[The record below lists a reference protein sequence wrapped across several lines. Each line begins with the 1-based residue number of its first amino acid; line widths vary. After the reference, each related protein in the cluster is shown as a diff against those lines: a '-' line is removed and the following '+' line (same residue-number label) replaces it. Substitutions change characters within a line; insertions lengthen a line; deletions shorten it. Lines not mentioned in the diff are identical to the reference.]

1 MQPALLNGGKYVRYI
16 KGLDYQQWTYAEQTM
31 INKQGEK
38 CKRYLSFGLR
48 GALSPGA
55 SSVRRGLV
63 MLIWCHKLKD
73 LESNFPLWWQLGL
86 LRSPGSKPEAAGT
99 LVGLSESIWQDDV
112 RVEWWHSCIN
122 DFKCLWVDAVK
133 AVRSPKKRR
142 TDISYVAK
150 MWMQMCVVDLDL
162 SLAYPQ
168 PKHLENHW
176 FIPYYWTLK
185 YIGCTLT
192 MTVSSG
198 LLFFTSSYL
207 HRHITAS

>member
-1 MQPALLNGGKYVRYI
+1 MVGNMCDMLKASITSNELVPSKPRLTSKGKMQKILVS
-16 KGLDYQQWTYAEQTM
+16 WT
-31 INKQGEK
+31 GD
-38 CKRYLSFGLR
+38 
-48 GALSPGA
+48 ALSPGA
-55 SSVRRGLV
+55 SSLRRGLL

-73 LESNFPLWWQLGL
+73 LESNFSLWWQLGL

-112 RVEWWHSCIN
+112 RVKWWHSCIN

-150 MWMQMCVVDLDL
+150 MWIQMCFVD
-162 SLAYPQ
+162 PQ

-176 FIPYYWTLK
+176 FIPYYRTLK

-207 HRHITAS
+207 HRHIIAS

>member
-1 MQPALLNGGKYVRYI
+1 MQKILVFWTKGCSQPRCIICKERFGNANMVPQT
-16 KGLDYQQWTYAEQTM
+16 KGLGKQLSLMMTTWPPQEPWIQTRGCRN
-31 INKQGEK
+31 ISWIVWK
-38 CKRYLSFGLR
+38 YLTR
-48 GALSPGA
+48 RCA
-55 SSVRRGLV
+55 SGVVTL
-63 MLIWCHKLKD
+63 LHKW
-73 LESNFPLWWQLGL
+73 FQ
-86 LRSPGSKPEAAGT
+86 
-99 LVGLSESIWQDDV
+99 V
-112 RVEWWHSCIN
+112 
-122 DFKCLWVDAVK
+122 WVDAVK

-150 MWMQMCVVDLDL
+150 MWIQMCVVDLDL